1 MPIHLSAGSRSERD
15 RGENRLGVTAEFWSV
30 ITPMIEQA
38 RRQYTRKTLNPLP
51 YINLP
56 SGNGGLVLDISE
68 QGLRFRAFAALEPSG
83 PIPFSFTSDSNLIVG
98 TGELVWFDQVKKTGG
113 LRFTQLPYDALE
125 QIRKLPENSSLRP
138 DISKDLTLHIPA
150 PEEPPSWNAKVRGAV
165 AVLQSKMTVVIDKL
179 LPEALRAK
187 ARALAPRM
195 SLQKR
200 NRWMFNA
207 AYGLILAF
215 VVSSVVYARHREAGE
230 LLIRL
235 GTRLSGGV
243 STVKAASTIDSPSA
257 SVAEASVNRS
267 QADVLPAPALPPPQA
282 ISQPG
287 PQTVSPPVVHSISQP
302 VTVDAAKIAQEK
314 SAPTAAP
321 RIQET
326 AARSPKPEAPARKL
340 VVQVAAVKAEA
351 DARVLT
357 NTLRQKN
364 FEAFVGTLPVD
375 SLYRVMLGPYAD
387 QASARVVLDK
397 LKKAGFNSFIRREA
411 GAERLG
417 S

>member
-1 MPIHLSAGSRSERD
+1 MPIHLSAGSHSERD

-30 ITPMIEQA
+30 LTPMIEQA

-150 PEEPPSWNAKVRGAV
+150 PEEPPSWNAKIRGAV
-165 AVLQSKMTVVIDKL
+165 AVLQSQMTVVIDKL

-187 ARALAPRM
+187 VRALAPRM

-215 VVSSVVYARHREAGE
+215 VVSSVVYTRHREAGE

-243 STVKAASTIDSPSA
+243 STVKAASTIDSPSP
-257 SVAEASVNRS
+257 SVVEATVNRS
-267 QADVLPAPALPPPQA
+267 QADVPPAQALPVPPA
-282 ISQPG
+282 ISQPVAQ
-287 PQTVSPPVVHSISQP
+287 PIPQP
-302 VTVDAAKIAQEK
+302 VTVAAEKITQEK

-326 AARSPKPEAPARKL
+326 AARPPKPEAPARKL

-351 DARVLT
+351 DARELT

>member
-150 PEEPPSWNAKVRGAV
+150 PEEPPSWNAKIRGAV

-187 ARALAPRM
+187 VRALAPRM

-243 STVKAASTIDSPSA
+243 STVKAASTIDSPSPT
-257 SVAEASVNRS
+257 VAEVSVNRS
-267 QADVLPAPALPPPQA
+267 QADVPPAPALPLPQA
-282 ISQPG
+282 ISQPVAQ
-287 PQTVSPPVVHSISQP
+287 PISQP
-302 VTVDAAKIAQEK
+302 VTVATAKIAPEN
-314 SAPTAAP
+314 SARAAAP
-321 RIQET
+321 AVQET
-326 AARSPKPEAPARKL
+326 SAKPPKPESRGKKL

>member
-30 ITPMIEQA
+30 LTPMIEQA

-150 PEEPPSWNAKVRGAV
+150 PEEPPSWNAKIRGAV

-187 ARALAPRM
+187 VRALAPRM

-215 VVSSVVYARHREAGE
+215 VVSSVVYTRHREAGE

-243 STVKAASTIDSPSA
+243 STVKAASTIDSPSP
-257 SVAEASVNRS
+257 SVVEATVNRS
-267 QADVLPAPALPPPQA
+267 QADVPPAQALPVPPA
-282 ISQPG
+282 ISQPVAQ
-287 PQTVSPPVVHSISQP
+287 PIPQP
-302 VTVDAAKIAQEK
+302 VTVAAEKITQEK

-326 AARSPKPEAPARKL
+326 AARPPKPEAPARKL

-351 DARVLT
+351 DARELT